1 MDGLMPGNKY
11 LIFRLNKQKY
21 GLPINRIDRVLDDQT
36 MTLLPHVPKMVM
48 GGFEHRGELIAAID
62 LRVRLNFE
70 PSSLPANYLILA
82 GEFGRAA
89 LRVDGV
95 DGIETFNEE
104 EVDECPG
111 SLKPITEAVFSRI
124 GKKGDQ
130 KIVILSADH
139 IIPKQVATAISRLQ
153 TVAA

>member
-1 MDGLMPGNKY
+1 MSETKY

-21 GLPINRIDRVLDDQT
+21 GLPINRIDRVLDDQP
-36 MTLLPHVPKMVM
+36 MTLLPCMPPMVM

-70 PSSLPANYLILA
+70 PSSLPANYLIFA

-95 DGIETFNEE
+95 DGIEAFSAEE
-104 EVDECPG
+104 AENCPK
-111 SLKPITEAVFSRI
+111 SLKPITEAVFSRT

-130 KIVILSADH
+130 KIVILSADQ
-139 IIPKQVATAISRLQ
+139 IITKPIAEAISQLQ

>member
-1 MDGLMPGNKY
+1 MSETKY

-21 GLPINRIDRVLDDQT
+21 GLPINRIDRVLDDQP
-36 MTLLPHVPKMVM
+36 MTQLPCMPPMVM

-95 DGIETFNEE
+95 DGIETFSEE
-104 EVDECPG
+104 EVDECPE
-111 SLKPITEAVFSRI
+111 SLKPITQAVFSRI

-139 IIPKQVATAISRLQ
+139 IITEPVAEAISQLR